1 MGDLDNLE
9 AFNELDRG
17 SVDKQRKLIR
27 ALTMPY
33 ETVYGVS
40 MDTGLCTCYRM
51 SESMNEFYDDVNIES
66 DYEDN
71 IRRYVGKDVL
81 DEDKC
86 LFDDICSIRQV
97 KRIFFRKQ
105 MHYINYRVLRN
116 SRVRYLQCLLVKPD
130 NEENE
135 FAVAFKDI
143 NEEKKLEI
151 AQQQRLDEA
160 VEEARRANRAKT
172 VFLSNMSHDIRTP
185 MNGIIGM
192 TAIAASHVDDR
203 ERVLDSL
210 RKIGMASKH
219 LLNLIN
225 EVLEMSKIESGKV
238 DLKDEPFNLA
248 ELVES
253 LVSMMNPQIEAR
265 SHTLELQV
273 EELEHRHVLG
283 DSLRLQQVFTN
294 LMGNSVK
301 YTPDGG
307 VLKLAV
313 SEKSCDRA
321 GCGCYEFVFEDNG
334 MGMSE
339 DYVQRIFEPFS
350 RAEDQRV
357 DKIQGTGL
365 GMAIT
370 RSIVQMMDGDIQV
383 ESRLGEGTRF
393 TVTVYLKLQ
402 EKGAE
407 NDGTDG
413 TGWDSSGGDESLAGI
428 ESLDFSGRRALL
440 VEDNDLNR
448 EIAMEILETV
458 GLAVEEAADGK
469 EAVQQ
474 VSQHGDGYYDIIFM
488 DVRMPRMNG
497 YDATCA
503 IRAMEMSYCKT
514 VPIVAMTAD
523 AFAEDVRAAKNAG
536 MNEHVSKP
544 LNFKYLGMVMRKL
557 LR

>member
-116 SRVRYLQCLLVKPD
+116 GRVRYLQCLLVKPD

-238 DLKDEPFNLA
+238 ELKDEPFNLA

-313 SEKSCDRA
+313 SEKPCDRA

-370 RSIVQMMDGDIQV
+370 RSIVQMMEGDIQV
-383 ESRLGEGTRF
+383 ESRLGKGSRF

-402 EKGAE
+402 ENGAGDE
-407 NDGTDG
+407 GTNG
-413 TGWDSSGGDESLAGI
+413 TGMDSSGGDESLAGI

-440 VEDNDLNR
+440 VEDNELNR
-448 EIAMEILETV
+448 EIAMTILETT
-458 GLAVEEAADGK
+458 GLAVEEAVDGK

-503 IRAMEMSYCKT
+503 IRAMGLPYCKT

-544 LNFKYLGMVMRKL
+544 LNFKHLGMVMRKL

>member
-1 MGDLDNLE
+1 MGNLDNLE
-9 AFNELDRG
+9 AFNEMDRG

-66 DYEDN
+66 DYEEN

-116 SRVRYLQCLLVKPD
+116 GRIRYLQCLLVKPD

-151 AQQQRLDEA
+151 AQQQRIEEA

-210 RKIGMASKH
+210 KKISMASKH

-225 EVLEMSKIESGKV
+225 EVLDMSKIESGKV
-238 DLKDEPFNLA
+238 ELKDEPFNLA
-248 ELVES
+248 ELVDS
-253 LVSMMNPQIEAR
+253 LVSMMHPQIEAHR
-265 SHTLELQV
+265 HTLELQV
-273 EELEHRHVLG
+273 EAIEHKYVLG

-307 VLKLAV
+307 LLTLSV
-313 SEKSCDRA
+313 SEKSCDRE
-321 GCGCYEFVFEDNG
+321 GRGCYEFVFADNG

-339 DYVQRIFEPFS
+339 DYVRRIFEPFS
-350 RAEDQRV
+350 RADDERV

-370 RSIVQMMDGDIQV
+370 RSIVQMMEGDIQV

-402 EKGAE
+402 ENGAGDE
-407 NDGTDG
+407 G
-413 TGWDSSGGDESLAGI
+413 TGMDSSGGDESLAGI

-448 EIAMEILETV
+448 EIAMEILKTT
-458 GLAVEEAADGK
+458 GLAVEEAVDGK

-503 IRAMEMSYCKT
+503 IRAMGLPYCKT

-544 LNFKYLGMVMRKL
+544 LNFKHLGMVMRKL
-557 LR
+557 LK